1 MVALVID
8 AALIAL
14 GAGLAVFGGSPIVLG
29 VFRLVGRRAQRR
41 ATKRPA
47 PPAADPPHG
56 LPAPGFPATGLS
68 TTGQP
73 ATGLPA
79 TDPEAEPDASTD
91 PLTAGSVGG
100 AKGATQTPLA
110 DPDLLPGGEWIGYLE
125 RLAVFATLTAG
136 WKEGLALIL
145 AIKGLARYPELALTD
160 SRVAEKFII
169 GTLASVLFAAACAG
183 ITAWLTGLTR

>member
-47 PPAADPPHG
+47 PPAADPLHG
-56 LPAPGFPATGLS
+56 LPTTGIPATGQP
-68 TTGQP
+68 TTGI
-73 ATGLPA
+73 PA

-91 PLTAGSVGG
+91 PLTAGGEGG
-100 AKGATQTPLA
+100 TEVAAQTPLA

-145 AIKGLARYPELALTD
+145 AIKGLARYPELTLTD

-169 GTLASVLFAAACAG
+169 GTLASVLFAAGCAG
-183 ITAWLTGLTR
+183 VTAWLTGLTR